1 MADQAQYPTDE
12 QIKESLDAYF
22 SKGKKGLGAAEAKR
36 AAEKNSPKA

>member
-1 MADQAQYPTDE
+1 MEELPQYPTDA

-22 SKGKKGLGAAEAKR
+22 SKGKKGPGAAEAKR